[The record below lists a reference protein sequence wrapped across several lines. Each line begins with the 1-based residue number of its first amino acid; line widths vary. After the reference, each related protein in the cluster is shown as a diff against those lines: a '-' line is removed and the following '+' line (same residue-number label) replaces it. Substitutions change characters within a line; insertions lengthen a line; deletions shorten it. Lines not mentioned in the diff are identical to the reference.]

1 MKRLILIAVLVS
13 ANFACFSQKYVVEK
27 GRVSFFSDATI
38 EDIKADNVKSV
49 SIINTTTA
57 DVAFSIPVAEFQ
69 FEKELMQEHFNE
81 KYLETDKYPKAT
93 FQGKIEGFL
102 LSTTTQQTVKAVG
115 KLSLHGITKD
125 VSIPGTILVTNN
137 KLALESKFIVKL
149 ADYEIKIPQLMWQ
162 NIAEQVE
169 VTLNFTYK
177 PQ

>member
-1 MKRLILIAVLVS
+1 
-13 ANFACFSQKYVVEK
+13 
-27 GRVSFFSDATI
+27 
-38 EDIKADNVKSV
+38 
-49 SIINTTTA
+49 
-57 DVAFSIPVAEFQ
+57 
-69 FEKELMQEHFNE
+69 MQEHFNE